1 MRRKG
6 ICMAA
11 LTLCLALCLTG
22 CLTLSVDEMYAL
34 PRQSD
39 EYNKLQSA
47 ISEILG
53 DGLQYSSP
61 LSGSNQQPIQLA
73 DLTGDGVDEAIVFT
87 KSDGDKPMRAQ
98 IFARSGDGY
107 ERLCS
112 IDGDGS
118 AFDRVE
124 YVQLDGEPGL
134 EIVLGRRIGN
144 QVLQSV
150 GAYALSDGQPVELM
164 SANYSEFRI
173 TDLDGNDTRDL
184 FVIRF
189 DAENRT
195 GVAEV
200 YRFLGGAMER
210 STETAL
216 SADVDAVRHITT
228 GDLKEGQRAVFVAST
243 SVEGEIVTDVFTLE
257 NETLN
262 VRSSDRD
269 YGLFNC
275 PVRGYNVYADD
286 LDGDG
291 LVELP
296 NVVPL
301 DPYSEEVA
309 DDQYYA
315 IEWYAVSSDEPKCKA
330 TTYHNYSGGWYLTL
344 PEKLGSRF
352 IVRRGE
358 SVAGS
363 RGMEFYTER
372 DTAPDEM
379 LFTFYAYSGD
389 TRSTLAAQ
397 DGRFPL
403 AAKNDVTYCAILGTA
418 AERLGITQETL
429 TANFRFIQV
438 NWNSGET

>member
-1 MRRKG
+1 MLRRKLVPAV
-6 ICMAA
+6 AA
-11 LTLCLALCLTG
+11 LCLALCLSG
-22 CLTLSVDEMYAL
+22 CLTLSVDEMYTL

-47 ISEILG
+47 INEILR
-53 DGLQYSSP
+53 DGLQYTSP
-61 LSGSNQQPIQLA
+61 TSGSNQQPIQLA
-73 DLTGDGVDEAIVFT
+73 DLTGDGLDEAIVFT
-87 KSDGDKPMRAQ
+87 KAEGDKPLRAQ
-98 IFARSGDGY
+98 IFGRSGDGY

-124 YVQLDGEPGL
+124 YAQMDGEPGL

-150 GAYALSDGQPVELM
+150 GAYALSGGQPIELM
-164 SANYSEFRI
+164 SANYTDFRI
-173 TDLDGNDTRDL
+173 ADLDGNETRDL
-184 FVIRF
+184 YIVRF

-200 YRFLGGAMER
+200 YRFLGGSMER
-210 STETAL
+210 STEAAL

-228 GDLKEGQRAVFVAST
+228 GDLKEGQRAVFAAST

-257 NETLN
+257 NETLV

-269 YGLFNC
+269 YGMYNC

-291 LVELP
+291 LVEMP

-301 DPYSEEVA
+301 DPYSEGVS
-309 DDQYYA
+309 DDQFYA
-315 IEWYAVSSDEPKCKA
+315 IEWYDLSANTPKRKL
-330 TTYHNYSGGWYLTL
+330 TTYHNYSGGWYLTM
-344 PEKLGSRF
+344 PDKLGSSF

-358 SVAGS
+358 VVAGS

-372 DTAPDEM
+372 GGAPGERI
-379 LFTFYAYSGD
+379 FTLYAYSGD
-389 TRSTLAAQ
+389 SRSTLAAQ

-403 AAKNDVTYCAILGTA
+403 GSKNEVTYCALLGEA
-418 AERLGITQETL
+418 AERFDVTQETL
-429 TANFRFIQV
+429 CEMFRFIQV

>member
-1 MRRKG
+1 MF
-6 ICMAA
+6 
-11 LTLCLALCLTG
+11 LSLCLTG
-22 CLTLSVDEMYAL
+22 CLTLSVDEMYTL

-39 EYNKLQSA
+39 EYNKLESA
-47 ISEILG
+47 INEILR

-61 LSGSNQQPIQLA
+61 VSGSNQQPIQLA

-87 KSDGDKPMRAQ
+87 KSDGDKPLRAQ
-98 IFARSGDGY
+98 IFGRNGDGY

-124 YVQLDGEPGL
+124 YVQIDGEPGL

-150 GAYALSDGQPVELM
+150 GAYALTDGQPTELM
-164 SANYSEFRI
+164 SDNYSEFRI
-173 TDLDGNDTRDL
+173 ADLDGNETRDL
-184 FVIRF
+184 FIVRF

-200 YRFLGGAMER
+200 YRFYNGAMER
-210 STETAL
+210 STEAAL

-228 GDLKEGQRAVFVAST
+228 GDLKEQQRAVFVAST
-243 SVEGEIVTDVFTLE
+243 SVEGEIVTDVFTLD

-269 YGLFNC
+269 YGLYNC

-301 DPYSEEVA
+301 NPYSEETA
-309 DDQYYA
+309 DDQFYA
-315 IEWYAVSSDEPKCKA
+315 IEWYDVSLETPKCKL
-330 TTYHNYSGGWYLTL
+330 TTYHNYSSGWYLNL
-344 PEKLGSRF
+344 PEKLGSHF

-358 SVAGS
+358 TVAGS

-372 DTAPDEM
+372 GGLPHERI
-379 LFTFYAYSGD
+379 FTLYAYSGD
-389 TRSTLAAQ
+389 NRSLLSSQ

-403 AAKNDVTYCAILGTA
+403 ASKNEVTYCALLGEA
-418 AERLGITQETL
+418 AERLGITQESL
-429 TANFRFIQV
+429 SAMFRFIQV